1 MNGIKFNGKI
11 GHYYTNKDLKK
22 QYLSIVNYSKYKL
35 TFRTWKKKKALY
47 F

>member
-11 GHYYTNKDLKK
+11 GHYYKNKDLKK
-22 QYLSIVNYSKYKL
+22 QYLSLSLYSKYKL
-35 TFRTWKKKKALY
+35 TFRIWKKKKALY

>member
-1 MNGIKFNGKI
+1 MNGITLTGKI

-22 QYLSIVNYSKYKL
+22 QYLSLGLYFKYKL

>member
-1 MNGIKFNGKI
+1 MNGITLTGKI

-35 TFRTWKKKKALY
+35 TFRIWKKKKALY

>member
-1 MNGIKFNGKI
+1 MNGITLTGKI

-22 QYLSIVNYSKYKL
+22 QYLSLGVYSKHKL
-35 TFRTWKKKKALY
+35 TFRIWKKKKALY